1 MQEKKRFHYGYLI
14 LFCCCMYMFVG
25 MGVLHHALGQF
36 LNPVTTD
43 MGFSVGQF
51 TFYLTF
57 LGYTQVIVLLF
68 ARKLVERFDLR
79 PVLMVASV
87 VFVCGYVVVANA
99 KSIYYWYV
107 AGVMWGASAAFLA
120 PLPVAI
126 LINRWFKKNNGA
138 MIGFA
143 MIFSSIAGTILSP
156 LMNVVIAKA
165 GWRTGYWTFAG
176 IATVLMVLPTF
187 LILRNWP
194 GDMGLEPVGA
204 DEAGPD
210 DKGEGKKK
218 EEWGYTLK
226 EAMKS
231 PAMWLLMLM
240 AMLMTQGGNFMQ
252 FFTAYFQNNEITA
265 LAAMAA
271 SIGMVSGVLFKV
283 PMGVVADKAGAY
295 TVVVIGSVSAILA
308 FLCASFMP
316 GSPLMYLGL
325 VLYGIALSLSMITLP
340 IYVRQTFGTKY
351 YGDIWS
357 IIVLCF
363 NLMGCMGQTAIGFI
377 YDVTGGYVGSM
388 VIEIVVYIALIICGG
403 LQLVAGK
410 RLRKESRAGA

>member
-143 MIFSSIAGTILSP
+143 MIFSSIASSP
-156 LMNVVIAKA
+156 N
-165 GWRTGYWTFAG
+165 
-176 IATVLMVLPTF
+176 
-187 LILRNWP
+187 
-194 GDMGLEPVGA
+194 
-204 DEAGPD
+204 
-210 DKGEGKKK
+210 
-218 EEWGYTLK
+218 
-226 EAMKS
+226 
-231 PAMWLLMLM
+231 
-240 AMLMTQGGNFMQ
+240 
-252 FFTAYFQNNEITA
+252 
-265 LAAMAA
+265 
-271 SIGMVSGVLFKV
+271 
-283 PMGVVADKAGAY
+283 
-295 TVVVIGSVSAILA
+295 ILA
-308 FLCASFMP
+308 FSAIIYCSAQVYTCPSTWNRHIHHWLRQVS
-316 GSPLMYLGL
+316 LMWPSAAGVWPQKKRYL
-325 VLYGIALSLSMITLP
+325 
-340 IYVRQTFGTKY
+340 
-351 YGDIWS
+351 
-357 IIVLCF
+357 
-363 NLMGCMGQTAIGFI
+363 
-377 YDVTGGYVGSM
+377 
-388 VIEIVVYIALIICGG
+388 
-403 LQLVAGK
+403 
-410 RLRKESRAGA
+410 